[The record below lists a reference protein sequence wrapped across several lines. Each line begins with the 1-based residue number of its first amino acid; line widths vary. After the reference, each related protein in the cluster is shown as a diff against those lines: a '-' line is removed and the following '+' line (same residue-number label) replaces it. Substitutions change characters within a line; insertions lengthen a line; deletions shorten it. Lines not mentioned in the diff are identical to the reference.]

1 MAGAVAVFADPL
13 QRLSGLSRFAGKPRV
28 APQRGNPGLSD
39 LIPLGFRAK
48 TACARRI
55 GYFADSAQAKMTSRN
70 VRTSALDSMP
80 APIVA
85 EKLILGRLADAVGR
99 QRIDDASDIEEVAV
113 VEIVR
118 DAVAAPSAAAHR

>member
-1 MAGAVAVFADPL
+1 MPGSITMRSAQSFMTILDGLIVRNDPSI
-13 QRLSGLSRFAGKPRV
+13 RSDNFPF
-28 APQRGNPGLSD
+28 PG
-39 LIPLGFRAK
+39 K

-70 VRTSALDSMP
+70 VRTSALDSMS

-99 QRIDDASDIEEVAV
+99 QRIDDASDIEE
-113 VEIVR
+113 
-118 DAVAAPSAAAHR
+118 